1 MRRWRSSLSRSL
13 ASARLRSVM
22 SSLMTTM
29 PVMRLASS
37 RTGMAEWETVLRRPS
52 EVSMSMTSL
61 T

>member
-1 MRRWRSSLSRSL
+1 MSGSSSIWAVSFCW
-13 ASARLRSVM
+13 SVRPVPGF
-22 SSLMTTM
+22 SWWPVM
-29 PVMRLASS
+29 PVMRLSSS